1 MSKTC
6 SICLESVSR
15 PAKLML
21 NCECKYYVHYK
32 CYYNWW
38 KNNKT
43 CIICHT
49 TSSKPITYRNRNK
62 TPTRRH
68 TLIRRINNRRR
79 RTYPPDTR
87 YIHDYMSR
95 IPFDNENELKT
106 IFFAFMIGFI
116 GWILLRNLNSIPS
129 LVIKW

>member
-21 NCECKYYVHYK
+21 NCECKYYVHYN

-49 TSSKPITYRNRNK
+49 TSNKPVTYRNRNK
-62 TPTRRH
+62 TPTRRSS
-68 TLIRRINNRRR
+68 LIRRIKRRR
-79 RTYPPDTR
+79 YPPDTR

-106 IFFAFMIGFI
+106 IVVAILFFIISYFI
-116 GWILLRNLNSIPS
+116 
-129 LVIKW
+129 IKFTIYSSYYN